1 MIEKGTEATVTG
13 RKTSKQYG
21 KTHPQK
27 AAKSLR
33 TETATT
39 ANGKTGEKV
48 TAFVAVTAFRKIP
61 GKIQGCANERCA
73 FEFQKSS

>member
-39 ANGKTGEKV
+39 ANGKNW
-48 TAFVAVTAFRKIP
+48 RKSDSIC
-61 GKIQGCANERCA
+61 GCDSFSENTRENSGLC
-73 FEFQKSS
+73 K